1 MEACNRP
8 GIYLSRGG
16 SACAKPFPNTS
27 TNYSHPAKYDEPD
40 RLDNSLLGVFIWVN
54 FMSIKKELKT
64 LATRAGGSFK
74 TVHDRQN
81 VAGRLADQ
89 LKKMNIQI
97 KAVSH
102 LKSKH
107 IESYIS
113 TRKEDGIGLRTL
125 QNEMAGIRGILR
137 EAGRDTLADSERISN
152 KSLQIHGASRDGTHK
167 AMPDDRYQQLLKDL
181 KEKDVGVWV
190 CAQLERHLGL
200 RAEESVQ
207 ANKSIQMWAKQLE
220 SNQPLRV
227 IYGTKGGRSRDVRPS
242 DTEAAKKAVY
252 EAINR
257 FKDTKGRIIEK
268 DNLKS
273 AMNRHNSIMQSVGC
287 KGIYSPHSLRYAFA
301 CDRIDKYFAEG
312 YSKEDAYAQT
322 SLDLGHGDGRGLYI
336 KKVYSRR

>member
-1 MEACNRP
+1 
-8 GIYLSRGG
+8 
-16 SACAKPFPNTS
+16 
-27 TNYSHPAKYDEPD
+27 
-40 RLDNSLLGVFIWVN
+40 
-54 FMSIKKELKT
+54 MSIKKELKT

-74 TVHDRQN
+74 TVHDRQH

-89 LKKMNIQI
+89 LKKLNIQI

-113 TRKEDGIGLRTL
+113 ARKDDGIGLRTL

-152 KSLQIHGASRDGTHK
+152 KFLEIHGASRNGTHR
-167 AMPDDRYQQLLKDL
+167 AMPDERYQALLNDLEVKD
-181 KEKDVGVWV
+181 KGVWV

-200 RAEESVQ
+200 RAEEAVQ
-207 ANKSIQMWAKQLE
+207 ANKSLHKWAKQLE

-227 IYGTKGGRSRDVRPS
+227 IYGTKGGRNRDVRPV
-242 DTEAAKKAVY
+242 DTEVAKKAVY
-252 EAINR
+252 EALKR
-257 FKDTKGRIIEK
+257 MKETDGKIIDK

-287 KGIYSPHSLRYAFA
+287 KGVYSPHSLRYAFA
-301 CDRIDKYFAEG
+301 CDRVDCYEATGF
-312 YSKEDAYAQT
+312 SKADALAMT
-322 SLDLGHGDGRGLYI
+322 SQDLGHGDGRGTYV
-336 KKVYSRR
+336 KQVYLRK